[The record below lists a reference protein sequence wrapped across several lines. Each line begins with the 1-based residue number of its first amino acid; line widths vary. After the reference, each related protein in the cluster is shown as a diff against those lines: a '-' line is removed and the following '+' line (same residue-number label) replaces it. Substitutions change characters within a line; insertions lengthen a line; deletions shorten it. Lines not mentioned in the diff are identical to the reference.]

1 MKASPTLT
9 NNLQAV
15 LADLIELHI
24 QGKQAHWN
32 IVGTNFRDL
41 HLQLD
46 EIVDAARQF
55 ADDAAERMRALHAL
69 PDGRSSTVAESTSL
83 APFPEGLISTKD
95 AIERIVAALEAAV
108 GTMRKVHDEV
118 DEEDP
123 TTADLLHQFIEK
135 LEQFAWMVN
144 AEIMK
149 PTASVTGRT
158 RSSPFRHTR
167 SIQRPAPDFLSG
179 AGRCFLPA
187 RRSMLLSGLGHFPED
202 DGGKYCRRR
211 HQYQPDRRGD
221 MHP

>member
-1 MKASPTLT
+1 MKATPTLT

-55 ADDAAERMRALHAL
+55 ADDMAERMRALHAL
-69 PDGRSSTVAESTSL
+69 PDGRSATVAKSTSL
-83 APFPEGLISTKD
+83 AQFPEGLINTKD

-123 TTADLLHQFIEK
+123 TTADLLHEFIAK
-135 LEQFAWMVN
+135 LEQYAWMVN
-144 AEIMK
+144 AETMK
-149 PTASVTGRT
+149 ASASVT
-158 RSSPFRHTR
+158 
-167 SIQRPAPDFLSG
+167 APD
-179 AGRCFLPA
+179 A
-187 RRSMLLSGLGHFPED
+187 
-202 DGGKYCRRR
+202 K
-211 HQYQPDRRGD
+211 
-221 MHP
+221 